1 VLEQQCGTPIA
12 HHPLDDRRYLEVRIN
27 QGVDP
32 RQGPPQRS
40 NARKKVL
47 EINETHSKQA

>member
-12 HHPLDDRRYLEVRIN
+12 HHPLDDRRYLEVRVN

-32 RQGPPQRS
+32 RQVPLTLQC
-40 NARKKVL
+40 AQEVL

>member
-1 VLEQQCGTPIA
+1 MLEQQCGTPIA
-12 HHPLDDRRYLEVRIN
+12 HHPLHDRRYLEVRVN

-32 RQGPPQRS
+32 RQVPLTLQC
-40 NARKKVL
+40 AQEVL